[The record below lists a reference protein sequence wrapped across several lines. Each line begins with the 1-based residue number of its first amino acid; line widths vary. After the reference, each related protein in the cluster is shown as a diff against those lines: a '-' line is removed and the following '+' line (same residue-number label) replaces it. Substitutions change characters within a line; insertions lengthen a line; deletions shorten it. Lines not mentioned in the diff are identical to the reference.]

1 MLANNGFIKIGAMSV
16 EKMITKISSPETAA
30 LITWDDKPICVMTN
44 AISPLDTIPAP
55 IAFAAVSFKPDI
67 LAPIHDPTNFVII
80 ANKINKTI
88 ATILLFNCPIETFKP
103 IDPKNIG

>member
-1 MLANNGFIKIGAMSV
+1 MLANNVFIRIGAMSV
-16 EKMITKISSPETAA
+16 EKIITKISSPETAA
-30 LITWDDKPICVMTN
+30 LMTCDDKPICVMTN